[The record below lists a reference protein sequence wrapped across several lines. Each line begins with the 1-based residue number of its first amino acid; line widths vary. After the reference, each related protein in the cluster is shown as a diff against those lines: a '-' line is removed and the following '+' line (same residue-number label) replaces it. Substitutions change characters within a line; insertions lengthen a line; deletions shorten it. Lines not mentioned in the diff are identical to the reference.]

1 MPLVYSASPADAPAL
16 QRALATNAFLVV
28 GLCAAWCNTC
38 TAFRDG
44 FDELASTRSDATFV
58 WLDIEDDADLAGDID
73 VENFPTIA
81 VYKDGHLLHFGTSLP
96 QRAIVARLLSS
107 LSDGARTVAAD
118 PAVTALPERLAT
130 RAQAGGRAV
139 SSASPSNADTN

>member
-1 MPLVYSASPADAPAL
+1 MPLVLSASPADAPAL
-16 QRALATNAFLVV
+16 QRALAANAFLVV

-38 TAFRDG
+38 TEFRDG
-44 FDELASTRSDATFV
+44 FDELASARSDATFV

-81 VYKDGHLLHFGTSLP
+81 IFKDGGLLHFGTSLP
-96 QRAIVARLLSS
+96 QQAIVARLLSS
-107 LSDGARTVAAD
+107 LSDGARTISAE
-118 PAVTALPERLAT
+118 PAVTALPERLAQT
-130 RAQAGGRAV
+130 AARGV

>member
-1 MPLVYSASPADAPAL
+1 MPLVYSAGPADAPAL
-16 QRALATNAFLVV
+16 GRALAANAFLVV

-44 FDELASTRSDATFV
+44 FDELAGARSDATFV

-81 VYKDGHLLHFGTSLP
+81 VFREGRLLHFGTSLP
-96 QRAIVARLLSS
+96 QPAIVARLLAS
-107 LSDGARTVAAD
+107 LDDEARTVAAD
-118 PAVTALPERLAT
+118 PAVAALPERLAT
-130 RAQAGGRAV
+130 RAQAAGRGV
-139 SSASPSNADTN
+139 SSASPSSADTN